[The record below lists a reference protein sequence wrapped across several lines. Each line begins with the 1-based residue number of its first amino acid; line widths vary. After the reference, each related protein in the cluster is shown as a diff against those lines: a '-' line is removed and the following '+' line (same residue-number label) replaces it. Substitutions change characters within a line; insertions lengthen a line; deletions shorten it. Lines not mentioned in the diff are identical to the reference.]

1 MVEVGEG
8 DLPVWADL
16 PVGPD
21 PVEVGA
27 LAPLDGLPGGFSLL
41 LGLLAGGFASLLG
54 FLAFGLAAAFLGFLA
69 QRRSR

>member
-1 MVEVGEG
+1 M
-8 DLPVWADL
+8 
-16 PVGPD
+16 
-21 PVEVGA
+21 
-27 LAPLDGLPGGFSLL
+27 APLDGLPGGFSLL